1 MSQRDKNTIDM
12 MSNLSEE
19 RSDEENYGSSR
30 AISRAGV
37 STDWKARNGMP
48 RVSLPKR
55 KLCKTSSGDVALRVR
70 CTMVIRIR
78 KPAPTADIRLHS
90 AVRSKAASIGHWPSC
105 HASKSIQFVREELQ
119 RWGLCWE

>member
-1 MSQRDKNTIDM
+1 

-19 RSDEENYGSSR
+19 RSDKESYGSSW

-37 STDWKARNGMP
+37 NTDWKARNGMP

-55 KLCKTSSGDVALRVR
+55 KLCKISSGDVALRVR
-70 CTMVIRIR
+70 CTMVMGIR